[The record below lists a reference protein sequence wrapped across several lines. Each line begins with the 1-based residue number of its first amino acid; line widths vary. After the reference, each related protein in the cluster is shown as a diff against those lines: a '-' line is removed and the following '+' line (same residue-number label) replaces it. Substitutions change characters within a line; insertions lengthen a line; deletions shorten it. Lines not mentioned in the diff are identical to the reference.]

1 MTERKYIRL
10 AVDSSIATITID
22 RPEKLNAIDA
32 ELLSELGS
40 AIEEVSG
47 AKAVRCLIITGAGK
61 AFVAG
66 ADISAMQEMSASEAE
81 GFALRGQAVFDA
93 IENLHVPVIAAV
105 NGFALGGGCELAMAC
120 DFIYASAKARFGQ
133 PEVALGVIPGFGGT
147 QRLARRVGVGLA
159 RELIYTGDMIK
170 ADRALEIGLV
180 NRVVDPEAL
189 LEETLTV
196 AKKICAK
203 GPLAVQACKGL
214 LLTGPEQPLPNAN
227 RAEAL
232 AFGRCFDTTDQSVG
246 MKAFLA
252 KQDPA
257 FTGE

>member
-1 MTERKYIRL
+1 MGSTGRTRSGRSHRTLDGQGHREPKDWTYESLRQMQ
-10 AVDSSIATITID
+10 
-22 RPEKLNAIDA
+22 DA
-32 ELLSELGS
+32 ENTIRIGNTD
-40 AIEEVSG
+40 
-47 AKAVRCLIITGAGK
+47 R
-61 AFVAG
+61 
-66 ADISAMQEMSASEAE
+66 
-81 GFALRGQAVFDA
+81 
-93 IENLHVPVIAAV
+93 LHSHNTIH
-105 NGFALGGGCELAMAC
+105 
-120 DFIYASAKARFGQ
+120 FGTK
-133 PEVALGVIPGFGGT
+133 VDT
-147 QRLARRVGVGLA
+147 TNDTRV
-159 RELIYTGDMIK
+159 E
-170 ADRALEIGLV
+170 RALKSKLSQTTKLKG
-180 NRVVDPEAL
+180 L
-189 LEETLTV
+189 LEETLAV